1 MTTAQERFGKGL
13 TLYGQ
18 QKYDEAIA
26 ELTQAIEGDP
36 KFADAYLALGH
47 ALHKL
52 GRLPEAAESI
62 GKAIAINGHEAL
74 YHTSLSTVYRDMG
87 RISDAEEEMA
97 ISFELQR
104 GH

>member
-13 TLYGQ
+13 GLYGQ

-26 ELTQAIEGDP
+26 ELTQAIEVDP

-62 GKAIAINGHEAL
+62 AKAIAINGREAL